1 MDQSDAWL
9 RTRIASLVAA
19 APTAPLPEVSRSPVT
34 RPRRMRRLA
43 LAVTLGAL
51 LLAAIAAAGLPSL
64 GRVDLQSQLDAMGV
78 PTDAQI
84 VAIQADADGRVL
96 TVVYRDG
103 GGKVHTIGGV
113 DRPATPAPGH
123 R

>member
-9 RTRIASLVAA
+9 RARMASLVAA
-19 APTAPLPEVSRSPVT
+19 APAAPLPEVSRSPVT
-34 RPRRMRRLA
+34 NRRRMRRLA

-84 VAIQADADGRVL
+84 VAIQAGADGRVL

-103 GGKVHTIGGV
+103 AGKVHTIGGV
-113 DRPATPAPGH
+113 DRRETPAPG
-123 R
+123 RR